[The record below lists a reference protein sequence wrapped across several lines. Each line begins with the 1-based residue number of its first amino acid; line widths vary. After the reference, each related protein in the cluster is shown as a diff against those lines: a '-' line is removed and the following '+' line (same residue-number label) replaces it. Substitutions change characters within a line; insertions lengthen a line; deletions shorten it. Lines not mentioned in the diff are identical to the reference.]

1 MPINL
6 REELKSPLGLLIP
19 GEPETTIKILTNYI
33 KMIRPPLFA
42 SVGDFVS
49 ENVLNNKLI
58 PDIVV
63 IDNRTLRKEI
73 KPIKIN
79 NMERVFVKNPPASI
93 TEEAWNI
100 LRDSITLKRKLA
112 IIVEGEE
119 DLLVL
124 PLMAEMPLGSVII
137 YGQPYEGLVVI
148 TVTEERRSWARSF
161 LNKMEKNKN
170 ET

>member
-1 MPINL
+1 MLPINL
-6 REELKSPLGLLIP
+6 REELKLPLGLLIP
-19 GEPETTIKILTNYI
+19 GEPESTIKILTNYI
-33 KMIRPPLFA
+33 KMIGPPLFA

-49 ENVLNNKLI
+49 ENVLNNNLT

-73 KPIKIN
+73 KPINI
-79 NMERVFVKNPPASI
+79 NMEKVSVKNPPASI
-93 TEEAWNI
+93 TEDAWNI
-100 LRDSITLKRKLA
+100 LRDSIMLKRKLA

-161 LNKMEKNKN
+161 MNKMEDYKN